1 MVVDGP
7 RAKPDDWRTA
17 LNEQSGPI
25 ENPTR
30 KRDQLSA
37 SKKPSRSRRGS
48 REPHV
53 WSTMGALGVGVG
65 AVLTGAAMISGA
77 GVASAD
83 GNTDTGTASSSS
95 SGADRSAK
103 VSLARPA
110 ATAAATNAIGTD
122 TAAKRRPAAATLRT
136 TRGAASR
143 DGSAPAYPSYRVGGA
158 TVTLAQI
165 LDSVATDLAITGV
178 RATGGRNVVLTGV
191 GCGPSG
197 TACNPDSLPVSPSQS
212 LLFVGS
218 VDDNTATGTSYLLTP
233 TFPGVT
239 VTSSQF
245 YGPNTRRYNPD
256 LIPEGS
262 VEAVGVYSA
271 SEEAGTPA
279 LGMMYLG
286 PPNGVGGTWTQ
297 LDVPSDGTNTV
308 GNVSACT
315 GQGDNCSV
323 WDTFPHST
331 MGDLVVGAYDL
342 TTNGTSQNLTT
353 GNGFIYNKATQ
364 KFTLLGSPG
373 GLFGSG
379 GLENGNS
386 LYGVWQNGGQHSD
399 IYTLVGGTGQPVQGP
414 GQQAFIV
421 TYNAT
426 SGQFGTPKLFTFLN
440 LGENT
445 HFEGISPVPGGF
457 VVAAESGPGEKGQQ
471 ASVAFIPAFGLGLWG
486 LGQGNIAYG
495 DANWLPIDTPFCTGG
510 TCAFTTG
517 NTVIGNKVFGIYLS
531 PGSTTANSYMGTLTG
546 RFGGPLWY
554 L

>member
-1 MVVDGP
+1 
-7 RAKPDDWRTA
+7 
-17 LNEQSGPI
+17 
-25 ENPTR
+25 
-30 KRDQLSA
+30 
-37 SKKPSRSRRGS
+37 
-48 REPHV
+48 
-53 WSTMGALGVGVG
+53 
-65 AVLTGAAMISGA
+65 
-77 GVASAD
+77 
-83 GNTDTGTASSSS
+83 
-95 SGADRSAK
+95 
-103 VSLARPA
+103 
-110 ATAAATNAIGTD
+110 
-122 TAAKRRPAAATLRT
+122 
-136 TRGAASR
+136 
-143 DGSAPAYPSYRVGGA
+143 
-158 TVTLAQI
+158 
-165 LDSVATDLAITGV
+165 
-178 RATGGRNVVLTGV
+178 
-191 GCGPSG
+191 
-197 TACNPDSLPVSPSQS
+197 
-212 LLFVGS
+212 
-218 VDDNTATGTSYLLTP
+218 
-233 TFPGVT
+233 
-239 VTSSQF
+239 
-245 YGPNTRRYNPD
+245 
-256 LIPEGS
+256 

-426 SGQFGTPKLFTFLN
+426 SGQFGTPKLFTYLN